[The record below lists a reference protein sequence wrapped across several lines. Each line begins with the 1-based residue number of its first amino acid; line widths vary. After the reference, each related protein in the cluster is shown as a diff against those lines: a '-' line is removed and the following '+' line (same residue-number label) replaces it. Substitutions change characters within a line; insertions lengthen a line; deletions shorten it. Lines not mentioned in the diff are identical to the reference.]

1 MLDLCIYG
9 IQKAIQYMRVKQNH
23 EKIENSFVLLP
34 LFLAFCLRFRDIT
47 VNIDFNAYSYA
58 GSESKFYVA
67 ISQQKHFF

>member
-1 MLDLCIYG
+1 
-9 IQKAIQYMRVKQNH
+9 MREKQNH
-23 EKIENSFVLLP
+23 EKIENS
-34 LFLAFCLRFRDIT
+34 FLAFCLRFRDIT